1 MRKFIVLF
9 IAVLSVFCFSSC
21 EDKEELFEYKYQLK
35 GDDSNICK
43 NIVIHEIDK
52 SGSIVKK
59 HSIYEL
65 DFEEYSQAFTT
76 SENATEMYI
85 YFEANHSFIGK
96 RYIKQF
102 EDINKYNWETT
113 QTNIIQLSSGWP
125 EITQEEYEFYTN
137 Q

>member
-9 IAVLSVFCFSSC
+9 IAVFSAFVFNSC
-21 EDKEELFEYKYQLK
+21 EDSEIIEYKYKLK
-35 GDDSNICK
+35 GNNLFSCK

-65 DFEEYSQAFTT
+65 DIEEYSQAFTT

-85 YFEANHSFIGK
+85 YFEANHSFLGK

-113 QTNIIQLSSGWP
+113 QTNIIELFTSG
-125 EITQEEYEFYTN
+125 EITQEEYNFYTN